1 MATADLDMNE
11 ELFQTTI
18 DGIRRVTGPTPTS
31 EELMSAVATVI
42 QAGAAVWLSY
52 QQGKGAAKYMPLDE
66 KRFVML
72 AQQMHAAAT
81 EARRPARGA
90 S

>member
-11 ELFQTTI
+11 PLFRATT
-18 DGIRRVTGPTPTS
+18 DGIRGVTGQAPTS

-52 QQGKGAAKYMPLDE
+52 QQGVEAAEYMPLDK

-72 AQQMHAAAT
+72 AQQMYESAQ
-81 EARRPARGA
+81 EARRQGRAN
-90 S
+90 